1 MGKPIYRVIVEF
13 EYRNKRKGSYIKTKI
28 KTDTIDTFA
37 LSKDDDEIYKHIKS
51 RIFRQI
57 KKKEQDVDIEIKNIK
72 IQGQYGETNNN

>member
-1 MGKPIYRVIVEF
+1 MGNPIYRVIVDF
-13 EYRNKRKGSYIKTKI
+13 EYRNKGKGDYIKTKI

-37 LSKDDDEIYKHIKS
+37 LSKDKNEIYEHIKS

-72 IQGQYGETNNN
+72 IQGQYGETNN